1 MPKMNVLSEFEYALN
16 RVQDLHWEVTS
27 KTIEPKFNKMLKK
40 GDTGEA
46 DYRNATT
53 IGFGQHLLVGEGGKV
68 PYDTFTKGR
77 ERITTWKNF
86 MLGYRATKNLVR
98 DMQDSTRVR
107 KDTMKMFAKLQKRL
121 RKSAQW
127 TEEGIGAL
135 MLLKAD
141 TAVKDDLWPG
151 VGGDGVP
158 LAYVAHRNKKGV
170 IKNMSNRQT
179 SATLSDIVLAEMVTM
194 MHKIVDES
202 GMPTGAANKL
212 DVWCP
217 VYWEWRKIEIMKTE
231 KRLDTNANNVN
242 VIAEE
247 KGRYNWI
254 INEYFGDT
262 LSYAITD
269 PDEHELYYYEK
280 QAPEFD
286 SDRDFQTK
294 GLLFSS
300 DFRFSIDHQDWR
312 WSCFNLT

>member
-16 RVQDLHWEVTS
+16 RVQDLHWEIET

-40 GDTGEA
+40 GDTDEA

-53 IGFGQHLLVGEGGKV
+53 IGFGQHLLVGEGQKV

-77 ERITTWKNF
+77 ERVTTWKNF

-98 DMQDSTRVR
+98 DMQDSTRVK

-121 RKSAQW
+121 RKSANW

-141 TAVKDDLWPG
+141 QAAKDDLWPG
-151 VGGDGVP
+151 VGGDGLP
-158 LAYVAHRNKKGV
+158 LAYVAHKNKKGV
-170 IKNMSNRQT
+170 QKTMSNRQT
-179 SATLSDIVLAEMVTM
+179 SATMSDIVLAEQVTM
-194 MHKIVDES
+194 MHKLVDES

-212 DVWCP
+212 QVWCP
-217 VYWEWRKIEIMKTE
+217 VYWEWRKVEIMKTE
-231 KRLDTNANNVN
+231 KRLDTNANNIN
-242 VIAEE
+242 VIADD
-247 KGRYNWI
+247 KGRWEWI
-254 INEYFGDT
+254 VNEYFGDT
-262 LSYAITD
+262 LSYALVD
-269 PDEHELYYYEK
+269 PAEHEMYYYEK